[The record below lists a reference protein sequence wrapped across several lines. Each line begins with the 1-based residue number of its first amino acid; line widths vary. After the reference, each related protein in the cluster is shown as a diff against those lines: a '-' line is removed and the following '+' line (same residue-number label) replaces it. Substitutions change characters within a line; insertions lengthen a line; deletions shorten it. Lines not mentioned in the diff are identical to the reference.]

1 MSRAYKNILKLR
13 GRAFGVERRNNLAK
27 EVVKDSTPL
36 PLPVEYKDID
46 DEFKRWVDEDL
57 DMSFEGER
65 IPTIALFSNQ
75 RFGEY
80 MQTWQKTDDKR
91 NLLMNFKT
99 ITRENNPK
107 SGTIVGD
114 TKNIP
119 GERTALMR
127 RVEVH
132 DRAGRKYY
140 IDYRMKQPMAIDM
153 IYTVSVVTNKYEF
166 LNGFNQMMNDKFKSI
181 DCYIRPNGH
190 FMPMKLTNIS
200 DESQYSIDNRQY
212 YSQSYDITVMA
223 YIIKED
229 DLVVEERPNMLLMG
243 FEGDDGTNTYAEI
256 DELPCDYYHEP
267 DFDFMPVVLSIHFD
281 PCDSKY
287 EFKIDSNFHA
297 KNIITDN
304 IRYFRIF
311 VNDVETKLDEN
322 FSVKTNDSIKIKT
335 VVRKIYNE
343 NAEIRI
349 EGYDPTDS
357 YKKDEPITQTVIEY
371 S

>member
-1 MSRAYKNILKLR
+1 MSRAYKNILKLN

-57 DMSFEGER
+57 DMSFDGER

-99 ITRENNPK
+99 VTRENNPK

-127 RVEVH
+127 RMIVH

-140 IDYRMKQPMAIDM
+140 IDYRMKQPFAIDM

-181 DCYIRPNGH
+181 NCYIRPNGH
-190 FMPMKLTNIS
+190 FMPMTLENIS

-212 YSQSYDITVMA
+212 YSQSYDIKVKA

-229 DLVVEERPNMLLMG
+229 DLIVEERPEMRFLG
-243 FEGDDGTNTYAEI
+243 FEGDAVKHTYAEI
-256 DELPCDYYHEP
+256 DDLPCNYYKES
-267 DFDFMPVVLSIHFD
+267 DFDYIPVLLSIHFD
-281 PCDSKY
+281 VCDSKY
-287 EFKIDSNFHA
+287 EFKMDSNFHA
-297 KNIITDN
+297 KNIILDN
-304 IRYFRIF
+304 VRFFKTY
-311 VNDVETKLDEN
+311 VNDVEVKLDEN
-322 FSVKTNDSIKIKT
+322 FVIKPNDMVKIKGL
-335 VVRKIYNE
+335 VRKNYGE
-343 NAEIRI
+343 DSEIKI
-349 EGYDPTDS
+349 EGYDPTDT
-357 YKKDEPITQTVIEY
+357 YKKTEPIAETVIEY

>member
-65 IPTIALFSNQ
+65 VPTIALFSNQ

-99 ITRENNPK
+99 VTRENNPK

-140 IDYRMKQPMAIDM
+140 IDYRMKQPFAIDM

-190 FMPMKLTNIS
+190 FMPMTLENIS

-212 YSQSYDITVMA
+212 YSQSYDIKVKA

-229 DLVVEERPNMLLMG
+229 DLVVEERPEMRFMG
-243 FEGDDGTNTYAEI
+243 FEGEATKRTYAEI
-256 DELPCDYYHEP
+256 DDLPCDYYKES
-267 DFDFMPVVLSIHFD
+267 DFDYLPVLLSLHFD
-281 PCDSKY
+281 PCDTKY
-287 EFKIDSNFHA
+287 EFRIDCNFKA
-297 KNIITDN
+297 KNVILDN
-304 IRYFRIF
+304 VRYFKVF
-311 VNDVETKLDEN
+311 VNDEEKIVDEN
-322 FSVKTNDSIKIKT
+322 FSVNEGDILKFKGVI
-335 VVRKIYNE
+335 RKNFNE
-343 NAEIRI
+343 DAEIRI
-349 EGYDPTDS
+349 EGYDPTTT
-357 YKKDEPITQTVIEY
+357 YKKSEPVIETVIEY